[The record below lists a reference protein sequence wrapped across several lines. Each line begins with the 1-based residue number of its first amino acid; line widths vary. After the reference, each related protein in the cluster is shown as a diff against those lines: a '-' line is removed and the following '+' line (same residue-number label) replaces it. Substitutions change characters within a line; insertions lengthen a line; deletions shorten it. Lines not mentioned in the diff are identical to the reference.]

1 MRGDSEAATAERAKT
16 TTARC
21 TRADSQSRMSERKD
35 VDEET
40 EEDLPSRS

>member
-1 MRGDSEAATAERAKT
+1 MRGDNEAATAERAKT
-16 TTARC
+16 TAARC
-21 TRADSQSRMSERKD
+21 TRANSRSGMSERKE